1 MKPPRHFLR
10 TLADAALLIA
20 GLLSVLAIVLAI
32 VQANDDGVLMI
43 STQQT
48 TTERPA
54 Q

>member
-10 TLADAALLIA
+10 TLADAALLIV
-20 GLLSVLAIVLAI
+20 GLLSVLVV
-32 VQANDDGVLMI
+32 VQANDDGVLLI
-43 STQQT
+43 SPPQHT

>member
-20 GLLSVLAIVLAI
+20 GLLSVLAIV
-32 VQANDDGVLMI
+32 QANDDGVLMI
-43 STQQT
+43 STQHT

>member
-20 GLLSVLAIVLAI
+20 GLLSVLAIV
-32 VQANDDGVLMI
+32 QANDDGVLMI
-43 STQQT
+43 ATQHT

>member
-20 GLLSVLAIVLAI
+20 GLLSVLAIV
-32 VQANDDGVLMI
+32 QANDDGVLMI

>member
-20 GLLSVLAIVLAI
+20 GLLSVLTI

-43 STQQT
+43 ATQHT